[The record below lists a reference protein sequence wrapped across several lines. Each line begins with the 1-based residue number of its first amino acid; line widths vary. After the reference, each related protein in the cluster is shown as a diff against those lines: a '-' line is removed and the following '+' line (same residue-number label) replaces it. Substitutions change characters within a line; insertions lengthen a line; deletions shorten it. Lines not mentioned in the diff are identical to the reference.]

1 MKWQSTLF
9 ILGALASQVLGAT
22 DTINCDS
29 EGSAVYA
36 LQVQSG
42 IDYLN
47 DHAGQPVAE
56 AGKCNRVSC
65 SYGAGIYVCS
75 DDGKD
80 HPLKSWK
87 TVATVASKILHEC
100 RADTNYVKG
109 RLHSSDGWGVA
120 IRDAPC

>member
-9 ILGALASQVLGAT
+9 ILGALASQVLGGE
-22 DTINCDS
+22 DTITCRS
-29 EGSAVYA
+29 EGHPTNVGSIE
-36 LQVQSG
+36 SG

-47 DHAGQPVAE
+47 NHAGQPTAE

-65 SYGAGIYVCS
+65 SWGGGIYVCS

-87 TVATVASKILHEC
+87 TVATVADKIL
-100 RADTNYVKG
+100 DTCKDRHNNVKG
-109 RLHSSDGWGVA
+109 RLHSSDGWGVV